1 MSIGTLLKNQSTT
14 ASENEPIYPKTL
26 HGFQGWIDTT
36 LGVIWI
42 QETRES
48 EMKAMNT
55 EWKGLKISLV

>member
-14 ASENEPIYPKTL
+14 ASENEPIYSKTL

-55 EWKGLKISLV
+55 